1 MPRGPAHLPGPLTP
15 GSGSPRGEELRFRDV
30 PGGPGRPSGGRGAR
44 PRIFFGWYIVAAGLV
59 TNLVMGAGLVG
70 YVPGVFLEPMTEE
83 LGWTRTEFIVAF
95 IGGQVVMA
103 FSGLAVGGLIDRHGG
118 RPLVLAGSAV
128 TIVTLLLT
136 AEVRELWQWWLL
148 RGLLQS
154 TGIAIAGSLVVS
166 VTLSKWFVA
175 RRGRA
180 IAIAAMG
187 LSLAGVVVPNALTP
201 VVDEFGWRAGWRVL
215 ALATAVLVIPAA
227 LAMRR
232 QPEDQG
238 LLPDGRR
245 QDDSDSASAAI
256 ARRDFARSLTRS
268 QALRTS
274 AFWLLIVAFGL
285 VGLNVLS
292 LATQGI
298 PFLTDVGF
306 SRGTAALMLSLLAL
320 PGLLTRPLWG
330 LAAERIS
337 VRLLA
342 TAAFVAVAVGMLA
355 VVATARA
362 GSTPLVAA
370 SFLTVGL
377 GMAGFAPLN
386 ELLWATLFG
395 RRYLGAVRGVVMPF
409 SVVFGAAGPLGLAL
423 YHDIVGNY
431 DGILVVMGGL
441 AVLAAV
447 LMQFVRDPSAP
458 G

>member
-1 MPRGPAHLPGPLTP
+1 MDIGAPQGRGV
-15 GSGSPRGEELRFRDV
+15 R
-30 PGGPGRPSGGRGAR
+30 GGPRRPHGEPGAP
-44 PRIFFGWYIVAAGLV
+44 PRLFFGWYIVAAGLV

-70 YVPGVFLEPMTEE
+70 YIPGVFLEPMTQE
-83 LGWTRTEFIVAF
+83 LGWTRTEFIAAF

-103 FSGLAVGGLIDRHGG
+103 FSGLVVGGLIDRHGG
-118 RPLVLAGSAV
+118 RPLVLAGAAATV
-128 TIVTLLLT
+128 VTLLLT

-154 TGIAIAGSLVVS
+154 AGIAVGGSLVVS
-166 VTLSKWFVA
+166 VTLSKWFVV

-201 VVDEFGWRAGWRVL
+201 VVDELGWRWGWRVL
-215 ALATAVLVIPAA
+215 ALATAVLVMPAA

-232 QPEDQG
+232 QPEDHG
-238 LLPDGRR
+238 LLPDGRLPGAR
-245 QDDSDSASAAI
+245 DGEGEMV
-256 ARRDFARSLTRS
+256 ARRDLERSLTRS

-274 AFWLLIVAFGL
+274 AFWLLVVAFGL

-292 LATQGI
+292 LATQGL

-306 SRGTAALMLSLLAL
+306 PRGTAALMLSLLAL

-330 LAAERIS
+330 LAAERMS

-342 TAAFVAVAVGMLA
+342 TGAFAAVAVGMLA

-370 SFLTVGL
+370 SFLTVGI
-377 GMAGFAPLN
+377 GMAGFAPLH
-386 ELLWATLFG
+386 EVLWATLFG

-409 SVVFGAAGPLGLAL
+409 SVVFGAAGPLALAL
-423 YHDIVGNY
+423 YHDISGSY
-431 DGILVVMGGL
+431 DGILVVMGVLGLL
-441 AVLAAV
+441 AVL
-447 LMQFVRDPSAP
+447 LMQFVRDPAAARRRAT